1 MPASSA
7 SSTRP
12 TADAFF
18 FSVDALEWQRLAQP
32 HSATMDHRGLVP
44 LGDRLLTVGGM
55 LGGQRV
61 TGQVAAYTLQL
72 R

>member
-1 MPASSA
+1 
-7 SSTRP
+7 
-12 TADAFF
+12 
-18 FSVDALEWQRLAQP
+18 
-32 HSATMDHRGLVP
+32 MDHRGLVP